1 MNIPSF
7 TSIALPRLRH
17 WISLAIAVACLCTT
31 SFPANAQ
38 TAAHAA
44 VEDFVRQ
51 RTQGLP
57 GRVSFDVGELDP
69 RTRIGPCEA
78 FEPFLPSGSRL
89 WGKATVGLRCL
100 GPSSWTIYV
109 PVQVIV
115 SGNYLVTAR
124 PMAPG
129 YVIGDN
135 DIVVRSGDLSALP
148 PTIITDT
155 AQAVGRT
162 IKNGLTAGQVLR
174 SDQLAADWVILQ
186 GQSVRIVTNGPG
198 FSVSSEGVAIN
209 NASAGQVVQVRTNGG
224 KTLRGIAGADGKVE
238 LPR

>member
-1 MNIPSF
+1 MNVSSAKPSHL
-7 TSIALPRLRH
+7 AKLYRWL
-17 WISLAIAVACLCTT
+17 SLAVAVIYLGLASTPVRAQT
-31 SFPANAQ
+31 NAQ
-38 TAAHAA
+38 AAI
-44 VEDFVRQ
+44 EDFVRQ
-51 RTQGLP
+51 QTQGLP
-57 GRVSFDVGELDP
+57 GRVSFNVGELDP
-69 RTRIGPCEA
+69 RTRVGPCEA
-78 FEPFLPSGSRL
+78 FEPSLPTGSRL

-129 YVIGDN
+129 YVIGDT
-135 DIVVRSGDLSALP
+135 DIAVRSGDLSALP
-148 PTIITDT
+148 PTVITDI
-155 AQAVGRT
+155 AQASGRT
-162 IKNGLTAGQVLR
+162 VKNGLASGQVLR

-186 GQSVRIVTNGPG
+186 GQNVRIVTNGPG

-209 NASAGQVVQVRTNGG
+209 NAAAGQVVQVRTNGG
-224 KTLRGIAGADGKVE
+224 KTLRGIAGADRKVE